1 MKKKSIFKRGLS
13 MLLAALLCASL
24 VLPAYATDM
33 AESADEI
40 STESE
45 AQNDEAAVP
54 GEVQEEAE
62 ASNPDEN
69 PVEEP
74 QMDEPAEAETVENP
88 YGRQFLIG
96 DYGTAYLSE
105 DGIMPYAVG
114 DTV

>member
-69 PVEEP
+69 TLKRGRKSPMPVTQHLNIRP
-74 QMDEPAEAETVENP
+74 M
-88 YGRQFLIG
+88 
-96 DYGTAYLSE
+96 
-105 DGIMPYAVG
+105 
-114 DTV
+114 